1 MSKANSTLRYPTG
14 LTSRPPAGANGETA
28 WTPSTDVY
36 IHGDGAVIKVELAGI
51 RKEDLELTVEGS
63 RMTISGVRRD
73 ECRNG
78 SPSFQVMEI
87 HYGAFESV
95 VELPAG
101 FDLGLARASY
111 QNGFLRVDVPA
122 LAAPMGAGKSAV
134 R

>member
-14 LTSRPPAGANGETA
+14 LTSRPAASANGEAA
-28 WTPSTDVY
+28 WSPSTDVY
-36 IHGDGAVIKVELAGI
+36 LHATGAVIKVELAGI
-51 RKEDLELTVEGS
+51 RKEDMELTVEGS

-78 SPSFQVMEI
+78 NPSFQVMEI

-101 FDLGLARASY
+101 FDLGQARASY
-111 QNGFLRVDVPA
+111 QNGFLRVDVP
-122 LAAPMGAGKSAV
+122 LAIGSKGVAPTAQ